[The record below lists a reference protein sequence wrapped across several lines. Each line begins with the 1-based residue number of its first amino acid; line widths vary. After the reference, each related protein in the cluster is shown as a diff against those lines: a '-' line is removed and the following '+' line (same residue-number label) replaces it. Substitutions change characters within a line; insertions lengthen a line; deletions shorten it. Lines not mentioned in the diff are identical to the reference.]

1 MQNNQS
7 PRNPKASAQQQYKI
21 ARSNLLLMLVLTVV
35 NIILLVAEADTMLLF
50 SATVPYYLSAISM
63 GIYAE
68 YSQVAI
74 VGFGIVVAIL
84 VVYLLCWIFSKKHYG
99 WMIAAL
105 VFFILDS
112 IAMIGLYVLAEDFSG
127 ILDIVVHIWVLYYLV
142 IGVKYGHKLKNIP
155 PEEAVEYE
163 LEEPQ
168 QPQIDATGNS
178 IALRVADN
186 DVKHRV
192 LIDGNYLGHY
202 VCYRRVKRINEL
214 VIDGYVYDD
223 VEMLAE
229 SAHALNATIDGH
241 RIQVG
246 FDGVSHS
253 YIRIDGEQVAK
264 KLRLV

>member
-50 SATVPYYLSAISM
+50 SATVPYFLSAISM

-168 QPQIDATGNS
+168 QP
-178 IALRVADN
+178 
-186 DVKHRV
+186 
-192 LIDGNYLGHY
+192 
-202 VCYRRVKRINEL
+202 
-214 VIDGYVYDD
+214 
-223 VEMLAE
+223 
-229 SAHALNATIDGH
+229 
-241 RIQVG
+241 
-246 FDGVSHS
+246 
-253 YIRIDGEQVAK
+253 
-264 KLRLV
+264 

>member
-1 MQNNQS
+1 MQNNQT
-7 PRNPKASAQQQYKI
+7 PRNPRASAQQQYKI

-35 NIILLVAEADTMLLF
+35 NIVLLAAEADTMLLF

-63 GIYAE
+63 GLYAE
-68 YSQVAI
+68 FSQVAFI
-74 VGFGIVVAIL
+74 GFGIVVAIL
-84 VVYLLCWIFSKKHYG
+84 VIYLLCWIFSKKHYG

-127 ILDIVVHIWVLYYLV
+127 ILDLVVHIWVLYYLI
-142 IGVKYGHKLKNIP
+142 IGVRYGHKLKNIS

-163 LEEPQ
+163 IEQPE
-168 QPQIDATGNS
+168 QPQMNTMGNS
-178 IALRVADN
+178 IALRVVDN

-202 VCYRRVKRINEL
+202 ICYRRVKRINEL
-214 VIDGYVYDD
+214 VVDGYVYDD
-223 VEMLAE
+223 VEMLVE
-229 SAHALNATIDGH
+229 TAHALNATIDGH

-246 FDGVSHS
+246 FDGMSHS

-264 KLRLV
+264 KLRLI